1 MRIRDALESDA
12 ERLAELV
19 GRPPDI
25 LVNMVHDRSVRVAVR
40 DPTEADENESDE
52 ETSDLDDGR
61 RTSDASDGRGTSGG
75 RDGVEGGGAS
85 GGRDGVESGDA
96 SGGRDGVDDRDDT
109 DDSIVGFVAFDAR
122 GDTVHV
128 TDFAAPGSAAGRLFE
143 EPKRFARQ
151 EAMDVEVVVA
161 DEERD
166 RIAAVEDA
174 GFAAVGSG
182 PRFENRKTTRFRF
195 ETDGE

>member
-75 RDGVEGGGAS
+75 RDGVEGGG
-85 GGRDGVESGDA
+85 A

>member
-40 DPTEADENESDE
+40 DPTEPGENESDE

-61 RTSDASDGRGTSGG
+61 RTSDAS
-75 RDGVEGGGAS
+75 
-85 GGRDGVESGDA
+85 
-96 SGGRDGVDDRDDT
+96 GGRDGVDDPGDT
-109 DDSIVGFVAFDAR
+109 DGSIVGFVAFDAR

-143 EPKRFARQ
+143 EPKRFARR

-174 GFAAVGSG
+174 GFVAVGSG

-195 ETDGE
+195 ETNGE

>member
-40 DPTEADENESDE
+40 EPNETAENGSDGEAG
-52 ETSDLDDGR
+52 DLDDGR
-61 RTSDASDGRGTSGG
+61 QTSDA
-75 RDGVEGGGAS
+75 
-85 GGRDGVESGDA
+85 
-96 SGGRDGVDDRDDT
+96 

-143 EPKRFARQ
+143 EPKRFARR
-151 EAMDVEVVVA
+151 ETMDVEVVVA

-174 GFAAVGSG
+174 GFVAVGSG
-182 PRFENRKTTRFRF
+182 PRFENRTTTRFRF

>member
-40 DPTEADENESDE
+40 DPTEPGENESDE
-52 ETSDLDDGR
+52 ETSDPDDGQ
-61 RTSDASDGRGTSGG
+61 RTSDASGSR
-75 RDGVEGGGAS
+75 
-85 GGRDGVESGDA
+85 DA
-96 SGGRDGVDDRDDT
+96 SGGRDGVDDRDGVDGPGDT
-109 DDSIVGFVAFDAR
+109 DGSIVGFVAFDAR

-128 TDFAAPGSAAGRLFE
+128 THFAAPGSAAGRLFE
-143 EPKRFARQ
+143 EPKRFARR

-174 GFAAVGSG
+174 GFVAVGSG

-195 ETDGE
+195 ETNGE

>member
-19 GRPPDI
+19 GRPSDV
-25 LVNMVHDRSVRVAVR
+25 LVDMVHDRSVRVAVR
-40 DPTEADENESDE
+40 EATENGSDE
-52 ETSDLDDGR
+52 EAGDLDD
-61 RTSDASDGRGTSGG
+61 S
-75 RDGVEGGGAS
+75 V
-85 GGRDGVESGDA
+85 
-96 SGGRDGVDDRDDT
+96 
-109 DDSIVGFVAFDAR
+109 VGFVAFDAR

-143 EPKRFARQ
+143 EPKRFARR

-174 GFAAVGSG
+174 GFLAVGSG

>member
-40 DPTEADENESDE
+40 DPTEPGENESDE

-61 RTSDASDGRGTSGG
+61 RTSDASGG
-75 RDGVEGGGAS
+75 RDAS
-85 GGRDGVESGDA
+85 GD
-96 SGGRDGVDDRDDT
+96 RDGVDDPGDT
-109 DDSIVGFVAFDAR
+109 DGSIVGFVAFDAR

-128 TDFAAPGSAAGRLFE
+128 THFAAPGSAAGRLFE
-143 EPKRFARQ
+143 EPKRFARR

-174 GFAAVGSG
+174 GFVAVGSG

-195 ETDGE
+195 ETNGE

>member
-12 ERLAELV
+12 ERLAGLV
-19 GRPPDI
+19 GRPPDV

-40 DPTEADENESDE
+40 EPNETAEKESDGQ
-52 ETSDLDDGR
+52 TGSLDDER
-61 RTSDASDGRGTSGG
+61 RTGDGQEDVGG
-75 RDGVEGGGAS
+75 RQTGDGQE
-85 GGRDGVESGDA
+85 D
-96 SGGRDGVDDRDDT
+96 VDDPADT
-109 DDSIVGFVAFDAR
+109 DDSIVGFVAFDVR

-128 TDFAAPGSAAGRLFE
+128 TDFAAPGSAVSRLFE
-143 EPKRFARQ
+143 EPKRFARR
-151 EAMDVEVVVA
+151 EAMNVEVVVA

-166 RIAAVEDA
+166 RIASVEDA
-174 GFAAVGSG
+174 GFVAVGSG

>member
-61 RTSDASDGRGTSGG
+61 RTSDASDGRGASDG

-85 GGRDGVESGDA
+85 DGRDGV
-96 SGGRDGVDDRDDT
+96 

-174 GFAAVGSG
+174 GFVAVGSG

>member
-12 ERLAELV
+12 ERLAGLV
-19 GRPPDI
+19 GRPPDV

-40 DPTEADENESDE
+40 KPSETAENESGGQTDG
-52 ETSDLDDGR
+52 LDDGQQ
-61 RTSDASDGRGTSGG
+61 TGDGQKNVGSPG
-75 RDGVEGGGAS
+75 
-85 GGRDGVESGDA
+85 
-96 SGGRDGVDDRDDT
+96 DT

-128 TDFAAPGSAAGRLFE
+128 TDFAAPGSAVSRLFE
-143 EPKRFARQ
+143 EPKRFARR
-151 EAMDVEVVVA
+151 ESMDVEVVVA

-166 RIAAVEDA
+166 RIASVEDA
-174 GFAAVGSG
+174 GFVAVGSG